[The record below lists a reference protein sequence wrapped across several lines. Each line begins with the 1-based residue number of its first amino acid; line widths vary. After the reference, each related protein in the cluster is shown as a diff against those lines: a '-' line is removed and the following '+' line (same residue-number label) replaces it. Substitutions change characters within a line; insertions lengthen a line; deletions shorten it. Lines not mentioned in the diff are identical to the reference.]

1 MRWPTRERKPDAGPG
16 VAGHG
21 SGAAA
26 LPGSRRRSPIAS
38 ILITMIIVL
47 TGVILSLFYTL
58 KLHDGAREQR
68 ITGYALWF
76 ATQFNREAMR
86 LHIALAEALSAR
98 PGDLDDAVEQI
109 QMRADI
115 LTSRLYRFEDG
126 SLDEKFSEQA
136 LLLGSRA
143 TIEAKARALLAG
155 VQTLDKAGDK
165 PATLRKLHAESN
177 GLVDGTNGLLSRIYQ
192 ADADERGRERERAYV
207 MARLLLASVAGLAL
221 AMFGL
226 LAQQLR
232 QMRMATA
239 TRLRMEAVER
249 DNLAKS
255 LELKRRDEQATMLMR
270 EAAVADT
277 VGSFNRAMNES
288 VRRLAAMIEDIAR
301 QCEEMNAAALAVRE
315 DSERAATSSSRAAT
329 HVADVA
335 RTAGELSLSARDVSR
350 KTTESLDTTGD
361 VRSHA
366 VTSSEAIREL
376 TGAAAEIDSV
386 TKLIASIAGRTNLL
400 ALNATIEAARAGE
413 SGRGFAVVAAE
424 VKSLA
429 QQTSRAV
436 SDIAGQ
442 IKAIQRASE
451 LCVRT
456 LDEIGSRVVKLGA
469 IGGQITSIVDDQTH
483 SVERVAGMIDNASA
497 DTRNASAT
505 ARAARDAADRANA
518 AAAVML
524 RLTADVNA
532 EARRIRREIEEFS
545 FPLEPG
551 VPDSLQKQ
559 A

>member
-1 MRWPTRERKPDAGPG
+1 MRWPARARETDVDQG
-16 VAGHG
+16 VAAGG
-21 SGAAA
+21 SDGQA
-26 LPGSRRRSPIAS
+26 LPGPRRRSPIAS
-38 ILITMIIVL
+38 ILVTLIIIL

-68 ITGYALWF
+68 VTGNALWF
-76 ATQFNREAMR
+76 TTQFNREAMR
-86 LHIALAEALSAR
+86 LHMALLDAIASPQDEVEDAL
-98 PGDLDDAVEQI
+98 DQVQI
-109 QMRADI
+109 RADI
-115 LTSRLYRFEDG
+115 MSSRFYRFEDG
-126 SLDEKFSEQA
+126 SLNERFSEQA
-136 LLLGSRA
+136 LLLASRNA
-143 TIEAKARALLAG
+143 VEKTSRVLLSGVRALDKEVDKLAA
-155 VQTLDKAGDK
+155 LRRLRGDSS
-165 PATLRKLHAESN
+165 R
-177 GLVDGTNGLLSRIYQ
+177 LVDLTNDILSSIYQ
-192 ADADERGRERERAYV
+192 ADSNERAGERERAYT
-207 MARLLLASVAGLAL
+207 MARLLVAAVVGLAL

-232 QMRMATA
+232 QMRAATA

-255 LELKRRDEQATMLMR
+255 LELTRRDEQATMLMR

-277 VGSFNRAMNES
+277 VGAFNRAMNES
-288 VRRLAAMIEDIAR
+288 VKRLAVMIEDIAR
-301 QCEEMNAAALAVRE
+301 QCEAMNAAALAVRE

-329 HVADVA
+329 HVTDVA
-335 RTAGELSLSARDVSR
+335 KTAGELSLSARDVSR
-350 KTTESLDTTGD
+350 KTTESLDAAGD

-376 TGAAAEIDSV
+376 TVAAAQIDSV

-429 QQTSRAV
+429 QQTSTAV

-442 IKAIQRASE
+442 IEAIQRASE

-456 LDEIGSRVVKLGA
+456 LDEIGARVVKLGA
-469 IGGQITSIVDDQTH
+469 IGGQITTIVDDQTR

-497 DTRNASAT
+497 DTRDASLT
-505 ARAARDAADRANA
+505 ARAAREAADRANVA
-518 AAAVML
+518 AAEML
-524 RLTADVNA
+524 RLTAEVNA

-551 VPDSLQKQ
+551 IPDTLRRS

>member
-1 MRWPTRERKPDAGPG
+1 MRWPTRARNPDAGTG
-16 VAGHG
+16 VAGNG
-21 SGAAA
+21 SGVVTP
-26 LPGSRRRSPIAS
+26 PGSRRRSPIAS
-38 ILITMIIVL
+38 ILVTLIIVL

-58 KLHDGAREQR
+58 MLHDSAREQR
-68 ITGYALWF
+68 MTGYALWF

-86 LHIALAEALSAR
+86 LHIALAEGLAAR
-98 PGDLDDAVEQI
+98 PADLADALDQI
-109 QMRADI
+109 QLRADI
-115 LTSRLYRFEDG
+115 LASRFSRFEDG
-126 SLDEKFSEQA
+126 SLSEQFSEQA
-136 LLLGSRA
+136 LLLRSRS
-143 TIEAKARALLAG
+143 TIEGKAKALVASI
-155 VQTLDKAGDK
+155 QTLENASDK
-165 PATLRKLHAESN
+165 PATIRKLQTESS
-177 GLVDGTNGLLSRIYQ
+177 GLVDATNQLLAKIYQ

-207 MARLLLASVAGLAL
+207 MARLLLASIVGLAL
-221 AMFGL
+221 AMFAL

-232 QMRMATA
+232 QIRTTTT

-255 LELKRRDEQATMLMR
+255 LELQRRDEQATMLMR
-270 EAAVADT
+270 EAAVADM

-288 VRRLAAMIEDIAR
+288 VRRLAGMIEDIAR

-315 DSERAATSSSRAAT
+315 DSERAASSSSRAAT

-335 RTAGELSLSARDVSR
+335 RTAGQLSLSARDVSR
-350 KTTESLDTTGD
+350 KTTESLDATGD

-436 SDIAGQ
+436 SDISGQ
-442 IKAIQRASE
+442 IQAIQRASE

-469 IGGQITSIVDDQTH
+469 IGGQITSIVDDQTR

-497 DTRNASAT
+497 DTRDASAT

-518 AAAVML
+518 AAEAML

-532 EARRIRREIEEFS
+532 EARRIRREIEGFS
-545 FPLEPG
+545 FPLEPA